1 MKKFLIVLCAVLM
14 LGLSSTSIAQG
25 SASTLGISNLTCPDA
40 KLFTGIFN
48 KVCWSSM
55 FPMRIVGKNSFAG
68 KDGIGQPS
76 NATSKATCLCRGD
89 MGAGRLPTAGFT
101 VGFWAPTKIIE
112 ATRHPYC
119 SPTLGGVK
127 FNGDSDAG
135 SGVLGSGK
143 IGGEVNGDP
152 TGTTDSGF
160 RHWNLLTFPLLQMLQ
175 LMNVPMC
182 NPDNAVDLDLV
193 QSSMF
198 FPQWDRPEGALFMN
212 PEVAYFTNPVAM
224 MALPASCLLAT
235 SGLTPDIDDQLHWAM
250 GCWGASFPLYGD
262 YAGGGE
268 VQGSSLVAARSMML
282 LSRLPYTSF
291 AKKTVGDDMVT
302 GACSPTPSIILQKSA
317 YKMSM
322 LFPVAEAGA
331 GAISVGGGS
340 SSQPGQP
347 NSNGEIDFN
356 SITGGRCAHRIGEST
371 LKWGEWRK
379 RPGTGEDQVYLIWQ
393 WIDCCV
399 GVF

>member
-1 MKKFLIVLCAVLM
+1 MKAIILRLVCAIAVLA
-14 LGLSSTSIAQG
+14 GPGAQAQDTATS
-25 SASTLGISNLTCPDA
+25 LGISNLACPDA
-40 KLFTGIFN
+40 KIFTGIFS

-55 FPMRIVGKNSFAG
+55 FPMRIVGRTAISG
-68 KDGIGQPS
+68 KDGI
-76 NATSKATCLCRGD
+76 NAPPGATDRAACLCRGD
-89 MGAGRLPTAGFT
+89 LAAGRLPTAGFT

-112 ATRHPYC
+112 TTRQPYC

-135 SGVLGSGK
+135 TGILGAGK
-143 IGGEVNGDP
+143 IGAEGNGGV
-152 TGTTDSGF
+152 TGSTDSGF

-182 NPDNAVDLDLV
+182 NPDNALDLDLV

-198 FPQWDRPEGALFMN
+198 FPQWDRPEGAMFMN

-224 MALPASCLLAT
+224 MALPASCLLAS
-235 SGLTPDIDDQLHWAM
+235 SGLTPQIDDAMHWAM

-262 YAGGGE
+262 YSGGGE
-268 VQGSSLVAARSMML
+268 VLGSSLLAARSMML
-282 LSRLPYTSF
+282 LARLPFTSF
-291 AKKTVGDDMVT
+291 ANKTIGDEMVS
-302 GACSPTPSIILQKSA
+302 GACSPTPQPILQKSA

-322 LFPVAEAGA
+322 LFPVAESGA
-331 GAISVGGGS
+331 GAIPTGGTRSDAGTT
-340 SSQPGQP
+340 
-347 NSNGEIDFN
+347 NENGEIDFH
-356 SITGGRCAHRIGEST
+356 SITGGRCAHRIGET
-371 LKWGEWRK
+371 TMKWGEWRK

>member
-1 MKKFLIVLCAVLM
+1 MKRTLTKILLAFIVLAAAPTYAQSTT
-14 LGLSSTSIAQG
+14 SS
-25 SASTLGISNLTCPDA
+25 LGISNLACPDA
-40 KLFTGIFN
+40 HIFTGIFS
-48 KVCWSSM
+48 KICWSSM
-55 FPMRIVGKNSFAG
+55 FPMRIVGKTVIPG
-68 KDGIGQPS
+68 KDGIGPPPG
-76 NATSKATCLCRGD
+76 ATTRPACLCRGD
-89 MGAGRLPTAGFT
+89 LAAGRLPTAGFT

-112 ATRHPYC
+112 TTRQPYC
-119 SPTLGGVK
+119 SPTLGGIK
-127 FNGDSDAG
+127 FNGGSDAG
-135 SGVLGSGK
+135 VGVLGAGK
-143 IGGEVNGDP
+143 IGGEGNGDASS
-152 TGTTDSGF
+152 TTDSGF

-182 NPDNAVDLDLV
+182 NPDNALDLDLV

-212 PEVAYFTNPVAM
+212 PEVAYFTNPIAM
-224 MALPASCLLAT
+224 MALPASCLLAS
-235 SGLTPDIDDQLHWAM
+235 SGLTPAIDDAMHWAM

-268 VQGSSLVAARSMML
+268 VQGSSLVAARSMMM

-291 AKKTVGDDMVT
+291 AKRTFGDDMVT
-302 GACSPTPSIILQKSA
+302 GACSPTPQIILQKSA

-322 LFPVAEAGA
+322 LFPVPEAGS
-331 GAISVGGGS
+331 GSVATGEATAPDGT
-340 SSQPGQP
+340 P
-347 NSNGEIDFN
+347 NSNGEIDFG
-356 SITGGRCAHRIGEST
+356 SITGGRCSHRIGETT